1 MTPDI
6 TERFKSK
13 RQLRIS
19 FI

>member
-6 TERFKSK
+6 IERFKSK